1 MTEAE
6 NAIADHCWKRRSS
19 LLYKVRLSIV
29 YHLLRERFFDQVD
42 KGIAII
48 TALSATSAVA
58 SLLGDS
64 EGLGKLAA
72 AFTALLS
79 LIPLVFNPAAVAKR
93 HGELAA
99 SFRKLR
105 AEFERAGE
113 HWSPTTCDEM
123 AAKLIEIE
131 VTEPATLHALVAHCQ
146 NQLNLGDNGPIVHLT
161 WLQHRLMHFV
171 SFDAATLAAQ
181 SPGSRRKSA

>member
-1 MTEAE
+1 MSDADPSVL
-6 NAIADHCWKRRSS
+6 DHCWDRRTR
-19 LLYKVRLSIV
+19 LTYKVRLSIV
-29 YHLLRERFFDQVD
+29 YHLARERFFDQVD
-42 KGIAII
+42 KVVSIV
-48 TALSATSAVA
+48 TALSATSAAA
-58 SLLGDS
+58 SLLASHDD
-64 EGLGKLAA
+64 AA
-72 AFTALLS
+72 KVTAFFTAALS
-79 LIPLVFNPAAVAKR
+79 LVPLVFNPAAASKR

-113 HWSPTTCDEM
+113 HWSASACDEM

-131 VTEPATLHALVAHCQ
+131 VTEPATLHALLAHCQ

-181 SPGSRRKSA
+181 SPSSRRKSA